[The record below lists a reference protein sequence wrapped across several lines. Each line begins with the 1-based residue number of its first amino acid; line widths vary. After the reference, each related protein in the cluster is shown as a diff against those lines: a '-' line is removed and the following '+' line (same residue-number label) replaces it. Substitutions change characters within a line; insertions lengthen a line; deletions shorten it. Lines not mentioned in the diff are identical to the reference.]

1 LPAGFKRI
9 IEICRPMRDKA
20 RPVTHLVFSDG
31 LAGISVFI
39 EDVGGRENLNTGL
52 SSKGVMQIFSR
63 ISGDKLIVVV
73 GEVPPH
79 TVMQVAESVRF
90 AGK

>member
-1 LPAGFKRI
+1 
-9 IEICRPMRDKA
+9 
-20 RPVTHLVFSDG
+20 
-31 LAGISVFI
+31 
-39 EDVGGRENLNTGL
+39 
-52 SSKGVMQIFSR
+52 MQIFSR

>member
-1 LPAGFKRI
+1 
-9 IEICRPMRDKA
+9 MRDKA